1 MRGVRQVASEVG
13 LMWFAG
19 MYCFIMKLHLL
30 YWNVGRLNNPHKTT
44 TVKNLLRE
52 WRVDVVC
59 LQ

>member
-1 MRGVRQVASEVG
+1 
-13 LMWFAG
+13 MWFAG
-19 MYCFIMKLHLL
+19 MYCFIMKLRLL
-30 YWNVGRLNNPHKTT
+30 YWNDGGLNNPHKTT